1 MIKDRAHTIAGALK
15 KLRKEGKEMSNA
27 DHAWLGSRLTVAMIY
42 AKYLSILEFMSEIL
56 RLDDMT
62 F

>member
-27 DHAWLGSRLTVAMIY
+27 DHA
-42 AKYLSILEFMSEIL
+42 
-56 RLDDMT
+56 
-62 F
+62 